1 MHLDETTLPG
11 YLRRTG
17 LAPPEGTIQVEPVGD
32 GNINWVRRVRLPD
45 GSSFVVKH
53 ARQSLERF
61 PEYSAPVERLVY
73 EHRYGQIVRERT
85 PAVAETLPELLHFD
99 ERLPLLAMEDLGDA
113 PRLEAVLRAGGAPI
127 RALRRLGHFL
137 GAVHAATC
145 DAGTALAGHFENRA
159 MQELHGE
166 HIFTLPY
173 APNDFPIPEQ
183 VRRRADEALARP
195 GVRARIAALRTAY
208 YGARRALVHAD
219 VQAGNVLIQGD
230 RPRLLDAE
238 IAHPGDPAFDLGT
251 ALAHLRFHTA
261 LAPDPAPFERL
272 EAALVEG
279 YLEGG
284 GQRGDA
290 ERAGGFA
297 AVEMLRRTI
306 GAARVPLVA
315 EAEAAERIIDFAV
328 AGLGA

>member
-1 MHLDETTLPG
+1 M
-11 YLRRTG
+11 
-17 LAPPEGTIQVEPVGD
+17 EPVGD

-53 ARQSLERF
+53 ARKALERF

-85 PAVAETLPELLHFD
+85 PEVAATLPELLHFD
-99 ERLPLLAMEDLGDA
+99 DRLPLLAMEDLGPA
-113 PRLEAVLRAGGAPI
+113 PRLEEALCTGRAPSE
-127 RALRRLGHFL
+127 ALRRLGRFL
-137 GAVHAATC
+137 GAVHAATT
-145 DAGTALAGHFENRA
+145 DAEALAGHFENHA

-166 HIFTLPY
+166 HIFTLPF

-183 VRRRADEALARP
+183 VRRHAAEALARP
-195 GVRARIAALRTAY
+195 GARQRIAALRTAY
-208 YGARRALVHAD
+208 YGARRALVHGD
-219 VQAGNVLIQGD
+219 VQAGNVLLQGD

-238 IAHPGDPAFDLGT
+238 IAHVGDPAFDLGT

-261 LAPDPAPFERL
+261 LAPEPTPFERL

-284 GQRGDA
+284 GQRGDV

-306 GAARVPLVA
+306 GAARVALVA